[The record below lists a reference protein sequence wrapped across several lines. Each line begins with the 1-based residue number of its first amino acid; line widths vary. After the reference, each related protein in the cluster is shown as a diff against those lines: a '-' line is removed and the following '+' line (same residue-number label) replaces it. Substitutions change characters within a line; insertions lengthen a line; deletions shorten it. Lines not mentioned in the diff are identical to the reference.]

1 MISSFGGVIAAAG
14 VTAPAFGQ
22 TAIGTVAFWFGLL
35 CLLVLVGYRYLKYPA
50 AQAAPA
56 VQR

>member
-35 CLLVLVGYRYLKYPA
+35 CLLVLVG
-50 AQAAPA
+50 
-56 VQR
+56 